1 MLDLTHALIR
11 RNGGLIE
18 GYVMCRRE
26 GLKGL
31 RGRGRMLFGEYRI
44 DLEGGRGEGR
54 MEVGEMGE

>member
-1 MLDLTHALIR
+1 MLGLTHVWIR

-18 GYVMCRRE
+18 GYEMCRIE
-26 GLKGL
+26 GWKGL
-31 RGRGRMLFGEYRI
+31 RGRGRRLFGEYRI